1 MNDSNPEIIV
11 ELQNKIDTLIERY
24 TSLKE
29 DVKSLR
35 EKNEKLELELDRVN
49 GDYKRL
55 EEKYSNLRLS
65 GNILA
70 ETGNPGEAKKRIS
83 QMVREIDKCIALLN
97 R

>member
-83 QMVREIDKCIALLN
+83 QIVREIDKCIALLN